1 MLEGYLPQ
9 DLVSFDDPLNLE
21 AAEHYQRDKVT
32 LSIIMTVLL
41 MMFDAHFSSYCRFH
55 LLEKFNSLCVYTP
68 VVNQCD
74 VISSSSRCKLKHVA

>member
-32 LSIIMTVLL
+32 LSITMTVLL

-68 VVNQCD
+68 VVSQCD
-74 VISSSSRCKLKHVA
+74 VSPVSADAN